1 MGFCTMKAEK
11 MSSEVALASHV
22 SRPVDPMEQVR
33 DLLFGEAKRGHDQ
46 RFEEM
51 QATIDAL
58 TLRLD
63 DKIDVLANRLDARLD
78 ALQAEVNALRVSGRH
93 EQDTT
98 INAVGEALAD
108 VGRKIAAL
116 KAYGG

>member
-1 MGFCTMKAEK
+1 MKADK
-11 MSSEVALASHV
+11 MASEAAVTTHM
-22 SRPVDPMEQVR
+22 SRAVDPMEQVR

-51 QATIDAL
+51 QAHIDAL
-58 TLRLD
+58 AQRLD
-63 DKIDVLANRLDARLD
+63 QRLDM
-78 ALQAEVNALRVSGRH
+78 LQSELSALRVSGRH

-116 KAYGG
+116 RAHGG